1 MTTNTSRK
9 ARGMR
14 TQKVV
19 AEWFQSNGFPH
30 AESTGSG
37 RAGVDILGLIGFAVE
52 VKARRDLA
60 LTEWL
65 RQAAKESRV
74 GLPVVIHRPDGFGE
88 ASVAAWPVT
97 MTLATFTTLVREA
110 GYGEPVVTP

>member
-1 MTTNTSRK
+1 
-9 ARGMR
+9 MR

-19 AEWFQSNGFPH
+19 AEWFQSHGFPN

-52 VKARRDLA
+52 VKARRDLN
-60 LTEWL
+60 LTAWL
-65 RQAAKESRV
+65 RQAAKDARV

-88 ASVAAWPVT
+88 ASVSSWPVT
-97 MTLATFTTLVREA
+97 LTLSDFTTLIHEA
-110 GYGEPVVTP
+110 GYGTPTTT

>member
-1 MTTNTSRK
+1 
-9 ARGMR
+9 MR

-19 AEWFQSNGFPH
+19 AQWFQEHGFPH

-37 RAGVDILGLIGFAVE
+37 RAGVDILGMIGFAVE

-88 ASVAAWPVT
+88 ASVESWPVT
-97 MTLATFTTLVREA
+97 MTLADFTTLIHEA
-110 GYGEPVVTP
+110 GYGTPAA